1 MWRFKEMSSVVLL
14 CVGAACGA
22 EETEPEMTTG
32 GLEPNTE
39 ASSLD
44 DRGYVSSARLVTTDW
59 VQERL
64 EDPSVLLIDLRPRE
78 EYDAGHIPG
87 GAHLPAKE
95 TFQADDARGVPGMLP
110 VSAHIAD
117 ALGSIGATPET
128 TLVFYDD
135 AQSLWSARAIW
146 ALSVYKHADARLMD
160 GAWKLWKV
168 EGRPTSD
175 TAPTNNPSE
184 YAFRDP
190 PDTSIVATWSDVV
203 ASIENPET
211 LVCDARS
218 AAEYEGESVRAAR
231 SGHVPGSILVEWSQA
246 VSETGE
252 FLPADEL
259 RSLYDSAGVTGDH
272 VTLTL
277 CQSGVRAAHTWFV
290 LTDLLGY
297 GDVRMYDGSWVEYG
311 NREDSPIAN

>member
-1 MWRFKEMSSVVLL
+1 MQRFKAMSSVVLL

-22 EETEPEMTTG
+22 EETESEMTTG
-32 GLEPNTE
+32 APQPNAE
-39 ASSLD
+39 ASSID
-44 DRGYVSSARLVTTDW
+44 DRGYSASARLVTTGW
-59 VQERL
+59 VQEHVG
-64 EDPSVLLIDLRPRE
+64 DPSMLLIDLRPRE

-87 GAHLPAKE
+87 AAHLPAKE

-110 VSAHIAD
+110 TSGYIAD

-146 ALSVYKHADARLMD
+146 ALSVYKHPDARLMD

-175 TAPTNNPSE
+175 TAPTNNPSQ
-184 YAFRDP
+184 YAFKGS

-203 ASIENPET
+203 ASIHDPET
-211 LVCDARS
+211 LVCDTRS
-218 AAEYEGESVRAAR
+218 VAEYEGESVRSAR
-231 SGHVPGSILVEWSQA
+231 GGHVPGSVLIEWNQA
-246 VSETGE
+246 VGETGE

-272 VTLTL
+272 VTFTM

-297 GDVRMYDGSWVEYG
+297 DDVRMYDGSWVEYG